1 MVMAD
6 PPGATATSGGPG
18 KRKISETGTA
28 TNGVGAVGDAP
39 AAGAIGMAS
48 ATGTAAGP
56 IPTLTPPPFDFLERA
71 RTLVA
76 NLMGVEGY
84 TMEEA
89 HGNECKFLV
98 TIKTYKRILKPS
110 IPNLKAEVRR
120 RYELYKT
127 ARLPT
132 STSKPPIASLSRLYA
147 VRIHLQELS
156 PLPITSK
163 EDLQEMKAQL
173 DAIRRVIANEDA
185 GEETTFEEACVKVWA
200 AMQYP
205 DGRAVL
211 PPPPQS
217 AAVVDLGPRHV
228 ALASVV
234 AQQRMQPQ
242 TVPQSLPQP
251 EPPLSV
257 QMLIQQEQLRQQ
269 ELQQQA
275 QSYHQQ
281 QRKQK
286 QRSAAKRRKVD
297 FGGSEAKGCTMLS
310 TVAPTK
316 TVTEQQTT
324 SDSVDRNIGS
334 SVAASVQQDLRQRR
348 VHNVIFGN
356 DIPTKAETNGLST
369 MEMAK

>member
-1 MVMAD
+1 MAD

-200 AMQYP
+200 ATVCCCSRSWTKTRGAGVGGGTATDAAP
-205 DGRAVL
+205 N
-211 PPPPQS
+211 S
-217 AAVVDLGPRHV
+217 ATILAAARTAVVRADADTTRTTPAARTATAGTIVSSATTETEATERG
-228 ALASVV
+228 
-234 AQQRMQPQ
+234 
-242 TVPQSLPQP
+242 
-251 EPPLSV
+251 
-257 QMLIQQEQLRQQ
+257 QE
-269 ELQQQA
+269 
-275 QSYHQQ
+275 
-281 QRKQK
+281 
-286 QRSAAKRRKVD
+286 
-297 FGGSEAKGCTMLS
+297 
-310 TVAPTK
+310 
-316 TVTEQQTT
+316 TE
-324 SDSVDRNIGS
+324 S
-334 SVAASVQQDLRQRR
+334 
-348 VHNVIFGN
+348 
-356 DIPTKAETNGLST
+356 
-369 MEMAK
+369 